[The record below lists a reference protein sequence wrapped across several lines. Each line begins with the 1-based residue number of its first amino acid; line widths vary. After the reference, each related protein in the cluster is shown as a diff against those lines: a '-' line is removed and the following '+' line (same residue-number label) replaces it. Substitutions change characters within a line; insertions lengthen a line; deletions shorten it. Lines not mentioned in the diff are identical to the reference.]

1 MSYHLSNVISDG
13 ENHVILHNKNTE
25 PVIIEVIEST
35 HIYAKIP
42 CKGYYSPCRLSLEYY
57 SKGNLKVFMSY
68 SNKSPTNGDPNTYNA
83 SYGKSKRLFFSAPGR
98 DKTFQN
104 EYIYLSFY
112 SYEGISLGLKVL
124 F

>member
-1 MSYHLSNVISDG
+1 
-13 ENHVILHNKNTE
+13 
-25 PVIIEVIEST
+25 
-35 HIYAKIP
+35 
-42 CKGYYSPCRLSLEYY
+42 
-57 SKGNLKVFMSY
+57 MSY

-83 SYGKSKRLFFSAPGR
+83 SYGKSKWLFFSAPGR

-124 F
+124 FWEEDKEAEMWWKRLREAEEIDEDSLFNIPDDEGP